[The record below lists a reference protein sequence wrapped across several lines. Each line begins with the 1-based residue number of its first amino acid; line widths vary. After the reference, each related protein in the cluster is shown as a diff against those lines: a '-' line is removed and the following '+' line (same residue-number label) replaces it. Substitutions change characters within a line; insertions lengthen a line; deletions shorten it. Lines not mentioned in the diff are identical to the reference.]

1 MNVMVSLSATP
12 MAHPPRSNPFL
23 RSSSDAP
30 PFPCI
35 TPSTV
40 TCVMVV
46 SFMIAVPFSLG
57 ATPRER
63 PLTPA
68 TNTSDPIRHRLPDFF
83 RGLSGTPVLSDSRRF
98 GRCLRRICFGRRLAG
113 HARQP
118 PADFDGASPS
128 QLGVCSW
135 SMGSGEPA
143 AEAAE
148 IVKVPAEPIE
158 LQLFSRDL
166 AAGDGAVVVDRFGH
180 PEIARRR
187 SQPDGVPVE
196 QRRAGRC
203 DQGVV
208 GLRFPMGDDPS
219 LLVLTKAGCHRVVP
233 GERFADLR
241 PVPPD
246 KI

>member
-1 MNVMVSLSATP
+1 MNVMVSLPATP

-57 ATPRER
+57 ATPRGR

-83 RGLSGTPVLSDSRRF
+83 RGLSGAPVLSDSRRF
-98 GRCLRRICFGRRLAG
+98 GRCLRRIWFGRRLAG

-118 PADFDGASPS
+118 PADFDRASPS
-128 QLGVCSW
+128 QLGVCSS
-135 SMGSGEPA
+135 SMGSGEPV
-143 AEAAE
+143 AEAAQ

-158 LQLFSRDL
+158 LQLFGRDL
-166 AAGDGAVVVDRFGH
+166 AAGDG
-180 PEIARRR
+180 R
-187 SQPDGVPVE
+187 SGISPG
-196 QRRAGRC
+196 G
-203 DQGVV
+203 
-208 GLRFPMGDDPS
+208 GLRGGPRAWNG
-219 LLVLTKAGCHRVVP
+219 G
-233 GERFADLR
+233 
-241 PVPPD
+241 
-246 KI
+246 